1 MIENF
6 KKYTDKLSQLKTS
19 PGAVFGLLY
28 PYILLLIL
36 AVGIYYLNN
45 INNVERQTVPP
56 DIREVK
62 TGTDLKL
69 QEPRTVPPI
78 DIMKMS
84 KPTSELISNGKTI
97 FNNTCSTC
105 HGEQGNGKGPGAAG
119 LNPSPRNFT
128 QDEGWINGRT
138 ISGMYTTLQEGIS
151 NSAMVAYDYLTP
163 EQKLS
168 VIHYIRSEFMS
179 NPPED
184 SESDLEALDQQYNLS
199 EGVRLP
205 GQIPIE
211 YAEEFIIKENDSKIK
226 KIYETISLIKKNSSS
241 GSVKLLTRVTGDLHL
256 AISSLVN
263 SNSWKKNESTFV
275 EFLTINVNQN
285 GFNGILFNLN
295 DSEWDTLYN
304 FLVKII

>member
-6 KKYTDKLSQLKTS
+6 NKYKDKLSQLKTN

-28 PYILLLIL
+28 PYILLIIL
-36 AVGIYYLNN
+36 AVGIYYLSN
-45 INNVERQTVPP
+45 INNVQRQTVPP

-62 TGTDLKL
+62 TETDLKI
-69 QEPRTVPPI
+69 QEPKTVPPI

-84 KPTSELISNGKTI
+84 KPASDLISNGKTI

-105 HGEQGNGKGPGAAG
+105 HGEQGNGKGPGAAS

-128 QDEGWINGRT
+128 QNEGWINGRT
-138 ISGMYTTLQEGIS
+138 ISGMYTTLQEGVA

-168 VIHYIRSEFMS
+168 VIHYIRSEFMN
-179 NPPED
+179 NPPEE
-184 SESDLEALDQQYNLS
+184 SVSDLEALDQQYNLS
-199 EGVRLP
+199 EGVQLP

-211 YAEEFIIKENDSKIK
+211 YAEEFIIKENESKIK
-226 KIYETISLIKKNSSS
+226 KVDDALSLIKKNSNL
-241 GSVKLLTRVTGDLHL
+241 GSVKLLTKVAGDLHL

-263 SNSWKKNESTFV
+263 SSSWKKNESTFID
-275 EFLTINVNQN
+275 FLTINVNQN
-285 GFNGILFNLN
+285 GFNGIIFNLN
-295 DSEWDTLYN
+295 DYEWNTLYN
-304 FLVKII
+304 YLIKII